1 MRKGIF
7 AAPALILFAVMTGCR
22 HRSAMIVIPPAPPP
36 QAKQKVVVPEA
47 TMADM
52 PELPASTSPTVV
64 LGGEVAPTPPKS
76 DSQSDRNSQPA
87 TDNAGNKSAASQN
100 SAAGEELPNT
110 TPIGSLSA
118 APNTHGLPSGANIA
132 KEISW
137 IQGQLHGIRRVLNPK
152 EQHTASQI
160 RTFLAKAQ
168 NALQAGDLDGA
179 NNLTT
184 KARVLLGEI
193 Q

>member
-1 MRKGIF
+1 MRKGFF
-7 AAPALILFAVMTGCR
+7 AASALILFAVMIGCR

-36 QAKQKVVVPEA
+36 AKQKAVIPQA
-47 TMADM
+47 SIADL
-52 PELPASTSPTVV
+52 PELPASASPTVV
-64 LGGEVAPTPPKS
+64 LGGEVAPIPPKR
-76 DSQSDRNSQPA
+76 DSESGRYPQPA
-87 TDNAGNKSAASQN
+87 TGSAGIKSAASQS
-100 SAAGEELPNT
+100 SAAGEEIPNT

-118 APNTHGLPSGANIA
+118 APNTHGLPSSANIA
-132 KEISW
+132 TEISW
-137 IQGQLHGIRRVLNPK
+137 IQGQLHGIRRVLNSK